1 MKKKEAVKSP
11 PKKKTVVKKIST
23 EKQKETKGGTIA
35 VNEWD

>member
-23 EKQKETKGGTIA
+23 EKQKETKSGVLVVG
-35 VNEWD
+35 VWD